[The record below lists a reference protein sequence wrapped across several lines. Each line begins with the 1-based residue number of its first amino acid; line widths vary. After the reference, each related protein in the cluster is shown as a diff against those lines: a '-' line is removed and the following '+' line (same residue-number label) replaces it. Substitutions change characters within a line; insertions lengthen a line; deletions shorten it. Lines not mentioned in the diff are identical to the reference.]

1 MLFSQRNIPL
11 CCGRTGELIL
21 NLHKYYCQM
30 PGPGAE
36 LVGVWC
42 FVNNARGFPRL
53 TFEYAESHIGSLL

>member
-1 MLFSQRNIPL
+1 MLWTDGGINSQSAFLWR
-11 CCGRTGELIL
+11 
-21 NLHKYYCQM
+21 KYYCQM